1 VTVSAGTDPAQA
13 AASRPTTAGGSRS
26 RGGPVR
32 PVPHELS
39 GGQRQRRVGIA
50 RALAVDP
57 EFIVADEPVSALDVS
72 VQAQILNLMED
83 LQDRFV
89 RTCSSRTISVVRHI
103 SDRVAVMYLGEIV
116 EGGGDELFAD
126 PQHPYT
132 KALLSAIP
140 APDPTVD
147 TDDRVILEGDVPS
160 PIDPSGSLPDPV
172 SVGDPPDLDI
182 KQETYREV
190 MNYRQRVDRQAIDV
204 ETILEA
210 ADESPG
216 QVAADG
222 GTRRRRP
229 PSGGTRFRPVRSA
242 GPRRPVRSVPGRT
255 RRRGRRSLPLRL
267 VIAGEWEEAAD
278 ILGTF
283 ASVCE
288 REEPTLPDGDHPA
301 ACHLI
306 D

>member
-1 VTVSAGTDPAQA
+1 
-13 AASRPTTAGGSRS
+13 
-26 RGGPVR
+26 
-32 PVPHELS
+32 
-39 GGQRQRRVGIA
+39 
-50 RALAVDP
+50 
-57 EFIVADEPVSALDVS
+57 
-72 VQAQILNLMED
+72 
-83 LQDRFV
+83 
-89 RTCSSRTISVVRHI
+89 VVRHI

-116 EGGGDELFAD
+116 EVAATDELFAD

-160 PIDPSGSLPDPV
+160 PIDPPSGCHFRTRCP
-172 SVGDPPDLDI
+172 SVIPPADLDI

-222 GTRRRRP
+222 GTASAA
-229 PSGGTRFRPVRSA
+229 PSGGDAIPPGAVEAVRDVQFDQYPDGRA
-242 GPRRPVRSVPGRT
+242 GEVVDRS
-255 RRRGRRSLPLRL
+255 LRL

-278 ILGTF
+278 ILEETF

>member
-1 VTVSAGTDPAQA
+1 
-13 AASRPTTAGGSRS
+13 
-26 RGGPVR
+26 
-32 PVPHELS
+32 
-39 GGQRQRRVGIA
+39 
-50 RALAVDP
+50 
-57 EFIVADEPVSALDVS
+57 
-72 VQAQILNLMED
+72 
-83 LQDRFV
+83 
-89 RTCSSRTISVVRHI
+89 
-103 SDRVAVMYLGEIV
+103 MYLGEIV
-116 EGGGDELFAD
+116 EVAATDELFAD

-160 PIDPSGSLPDPV
+160 PIDPPGGVRTRCP
-172 SVGDPPDLDI
+172 SVIPADLDI

-222 GTRRRRP
+222 GTASAA
-229 PSGGTRFRPVRSA
+229 PSGVTRFRFRPVRS
-242 GPRRPVRSVPGRT
+242 RRSATSSSISTDGRT
-255 RRRGRRSLPLRL
+255 RRRGRSIALRL

-278 ILGTF
+278 ILEETF
-283 ASVCE
+283 ASCE